1 MTRGGKRSGCESAR
15 YVKTCPTR
23 LIASPLR
30 SSHADVKDYLLAALS
45 GAAVHSK
52 AMAARLS
59 QTGYPY
65 GVSPT
70 HSQRRE
76 VTGISGS
83 IPIARSIHLY
93 DRNRR
98 RPRVV
103 NDVMRSTN
111 FDTEDALRRLL
122 VNLERPA
129 LLKQWRRPK
138 DAVKDRQV
146 LPKGA

>member
-1 MTRGGKRSGCESAR
+1 M
-15 YVKTCPTR
+15 
-23 LIASPLR
+23 
-30 SSHADVKDYLLAALS
+30 
-45 GAAVHSK
+45 
-52 AMAARLS
+52 
-59 QTGYPY
+59 
-65 GVSPT
+65 
-70 HSQRRE
+70 
-76 VTGISGS
+76 GS

-93 DRNRR
+93 DRNRQ

-103 NDVMRSTN
+103 NGVMRSTN